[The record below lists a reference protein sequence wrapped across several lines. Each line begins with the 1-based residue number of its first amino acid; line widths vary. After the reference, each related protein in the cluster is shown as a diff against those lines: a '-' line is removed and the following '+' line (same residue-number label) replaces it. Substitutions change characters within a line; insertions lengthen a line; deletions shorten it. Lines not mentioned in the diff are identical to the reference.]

1 MEGNQDAFIVEYA
14 QSTKP
19 TGAPPDGHPGM
30 QGHNFL
36 HDACIETPGKGPIY
50 VSLTLDE
57 IQPGGA
63 LEEHYHSDPE
73 VYHHIYYVI
82 SGQIKGSV
90 GDVKKTVG
98 DNTLIYCHSNVK
110 HSIAN
115 VGKDVAWV
123 LEIAARTHIN
133 SFETRVMSK
142 K

>member
-1 MEGNQDAFIVEYA
+1 MDENEEAFIIEYA
-14 QSTKP
+14 QSKKY

-36 HDACIETPGKGPIY
+36 HDVHIETKGKGSIY

-57 IQPGGA
+57 LEPGGS

-82 SGQIKGSV
+82 SGQIISSV
-90 GDVKKTVG
+90 GDIKKNVT

-115 VGKDVAWV
+115 VGKDAAWV
-123 LEIAARTHIN
+123 LEIAARTHPN
-133 SFETRVMSK
+133 DFKTRIMSK
-142 K
+142 

>member
-1 MEGNQDAFIVEYA
+1 MEENQEASIIEYA
-14 QSTKP
+14 QSKLP

-36 HDACIETPGKGPIY
+36 HDACIETKGKGSIF

-90 GDVKKTVG
+90 GDIKKTVG
-98 DNTLIYCHSNVK
+98 GNTLIYCHSNVK

-115 VGKDVAWV
+115 VGKEVAWV
-123 LEIAARTHIN
+123 LEIAARTHP
-133 SFETRVMSK
+133 SDFKTRIMSK
-142 K
+142 